1 MLFLLANMREVLG
14 LHPAPVRVEFE
25 DPYAQVRKSAGQPR
39 IKSSEREEPSTI
51 KNRGT
56 SGLQKKRK
64 EASCSETCTVLCSI
78 LQWGVIDNAVNG
90 NYIEASCF

>member
-39 IKSSEREEPSTI
+39 IKSNEREEPSTI
-51 KNRGT
+51 KNRGYQW
-56 SGLQKKRK
+56 SAKKK
-64 EASCSETCTVLCSI
+64 NEKKQVVVKHVLFCVLSYNGAS
-78 LQWGVIDNAVNG
+78 
-90 NYIEASCF
+90 